1 MWGSEVL
8 PSGTTVF
15 LGGQFVGAEG
25 VPELVAGDAAFGVP
39 LAGVGDGDAPEAT
52 GVLVQSEVA
61 SFFLCRTGCAE
72 VLVWLAGVCVL
83 GELDGVVELGVEL
96 GGEEV

>member
-15 LGGQFVGAEG
+15 LGGQFAGAEG
-25 VPELVAGDAAFGVP
+25 VPELAAGDAASDVP
-39 LAGVGDGDAPEAT
+39 LAGVADGDAPEAT
-52 GVLVQSEVA
+52 GALVQSDVA
-61 SFFLCRTGCAE
+61 TFFLCRIGCADGA
-72 VLVWLAGVCVL
+72 VGPAGACVL

-96 GGEEV
+96 